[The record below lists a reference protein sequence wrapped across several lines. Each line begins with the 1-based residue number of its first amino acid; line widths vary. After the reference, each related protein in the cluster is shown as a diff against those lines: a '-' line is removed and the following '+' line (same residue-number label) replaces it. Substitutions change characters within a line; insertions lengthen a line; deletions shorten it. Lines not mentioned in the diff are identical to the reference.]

1 LPRRVIAVVVVL
13 ALVAVGAIAWLIAGQ
28 GFGGA
33 LDRFEREAAQRAAAA
48 KPRPATSETFRATVC
63 AASPCVLV
71 EVGGLAFL
79 AGAGEGAAA
88 GLAQRG
94 LLRAD
99 LDGVLVNDVSLA
111 SVEGLAAV
119 QRAAF
124 GRGRTEPLPVF
135 GPDGLLTVIDGVN
148 LMLAGSGSEGARL
161 QVGAEGE
168 EQGLAGKVV
177 FDSGVVTIR
186 AFPASRGGRLY
197 RIDDGAKSLI
207 IAGCTANASDVL
219 AAARGART
227 AAAIIATASPKL
239 ISIETNSAEAAGIVA
254 DAYPECMTPEDAL
267 QAVTDARLSGGLLAP
282 LIPSANKAAWAETA
296 TIPVAAK
303 LSFAPA
309 GTVMDLTGA
318 APAITS
324 P

>member
-1 LPRRVIAVVVVL
+1 MLIAAVVAL
-13 ALVAVGAIAWLIAGQ
+13 ALIGAGAAAWVFAG
-28 GFGGA
+28 GGGG
-33 LDRFEREAAQRAAAA
+33 LDRFERDVTKAAAAA
-48 KPRPATSETFRATVC
+48 KAKPATAETFRATIC
-63 AASPCVLV
+63 ASSPCVLV

-79 AGAGEGAAA
+79 VGAGEGAAD
-88 GLAQRG
+88 GLARRG

-135 GPDGLLTVIDGVN
+135 GPEGIFTVVDGVN
-148 LMLAGSGSEGARL
+148 LMLGGSGGEGARL

-186 AFPASRGGRLY
+186 AFAASGGGRVY
-197 RIDDGAKSLI
+197 RIDDAQKSLI
-207 IAGCTANASDVL
+207 IAGCSAGAADIL
-219 AAARGART
+219 KAARGART

-239 ISIETNSAEAAGIVA
+239 IAIEMNAAKSAGITAVAHPTCLAPEEAARA
-254 DAYPECMTPEDAL
+254 AS
-267 QAVTDARLSGGLLAP
+267 DARLSGGLLAP
-282 LIPSANKAAWAETA
+282 LIPSANEAAWAEAA
-296 TIPVAAK
+296 TFPASAR
-303 LSFAPA
+303 LSLAPA
-309 GTVMDLTGA
+309 GTVMDITGDV
-318 APAITS
+318 PTVTK